1 MKIVT
6 LILCVL
12 LLSVI
17 FTSGCIQTA
26 QEEKQGK
33 VTGEVL
39 DKAYDVLNQ
48 ELDQAV
54 ENITAEDIENAL
66 LSQ

>member
-26 QEEKQGK
+26 QEEKQSK

-54 ENITAEDIENAL
+54 DNITAEDIENAL